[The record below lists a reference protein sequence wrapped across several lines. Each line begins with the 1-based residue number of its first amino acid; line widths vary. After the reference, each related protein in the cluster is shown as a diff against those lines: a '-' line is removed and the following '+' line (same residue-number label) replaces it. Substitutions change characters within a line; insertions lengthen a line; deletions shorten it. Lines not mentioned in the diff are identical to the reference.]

1 MCLNSCSKPDDP
13 LPVQPD
19 PTKPDPKPDDDR
31 DTKAPEISVILA
43 KVNVYGGKTVI
54 IESGSLSI
62 GDSLTATWTDDRSSA
77 DKCRAEVSFTEETE
91 TKAATAISSG
101 DIIDRAG
108 TLRLSVADE
117 AGNTSEK
124 SITLTAPNDAPQ
136 LTVIQSEFNVYGGKT
151 LMVEGNVLRIGG
163 KDAASWTDDHDS
175 LTVTLTLDGTPVE
188 SGTELSTAG
197 TLEITVTDRDG
208 LSAEGSITLT
218 AQ

>member
-1 MCLNSCSKPDDP
+1 MCFNSCSKPEED
-13 LPVQPD
+13 
-19 PTKPDPKPDDDR
+19 

-43 KVNVYGGKTVI
+43 KV
-54 IESGSLSI
+54 
-62 GDSLTATWTDDRSSA
+62 
-77 DKCRAEVSFTEETE
+77 
-91 TKAATAISSG
+91 
-101 DIIDRAG
+101 
-108 TLRLSVADE
+108 
-117 AGNTSEK
+117 
-124 SITLTAPNDAPQ
+124 
-136 LTVIQSEFNVYGGKT
+136 NVYGGKT

-163 KDAASWTDDHDS
+163 KDAASWIDDHDS